1 MSDPRV
7 SLHFNAFT
15 GTLSLLVDGAKGS
28 SSRES
33 ENDSWMVFDV
43 DPQEKIVGL
52 QLALAQDLSL
62 EDWLAHPDR
71 SVLPDLLRESMDTW
85 YRGRPANLHVAID
98 DPQKM
103 AAVFAEAARK
113 S

>member
-7 SLHFNAFT
+7 DLCFDSFT
-15 GTLSLLVDGAKGS
+15 GTLSLLVNGAKGS

-43 DPQEKIVGL
+43 DPQGQIVGL

-62 EDWLAHPDR
+62 EDWLEHPDR
-71 SVLPDLLRESMDTW
+71 ALLPDLLRKSMDAW
-85 YRGRPANLHVAID
+85 YRERPANLHVAID